1 MSVSRLMQMGA
12 AGVSSDGGDFT
23 SATYDSSYTI
33 PSATN
38 LRGIVISDDET
49 KILVIDISASTN
61 YLTRIELTT
70 AGDLST
76 ASVADTS
83 SIGTGT
89 KSNLFLQS
97 PSIVWA
103 MDASNDSIKKYTLNA
118 DFGDS
123 ISSTGST
130 SVPAGANTTS
140 GDNPNSVT
148 FNNDGSK
155 MFIGDWNAD
164 GVQEFA
170 LSTSYDPSTATY
182 TDNGDVSAQ
191 TVNPY
196 AHFWGASGTKLYVH
210 EGSAG
215 TSKLFQYTLSTAYD
229 VSTKSYDGS
238 LMLDDG
244 PLTTNGYAVG
254 VGSNSND
261 NALYVA
267 VADFVSGTT
276 SIAKYTA

>member
-1 MSVSRLMQMGA
+1 MSIARLMQMGA
-12 AGVSSDGGDFT
+12 AGMSFGPGDFT

-49 KILVIDISASTN
+49 KILVVDTSASTN

-89 KSNLFLQS
+89 KFNLFLQS

-103 MDASNDSIKKYTLNA
+103 MDASADSIKKYTLNA

-123 ISSTGST
+123 ISSTGTT

-140 GDNPNSVT
+140 NDNPNSVT

-170 LSTSYDPSTATY
+170 LGTNYDPSTATY
-182 TDNGDVSAQ
+182 TTNGDVSAQ
-191 TVNPY
+191 TTNPY
-196 AHFWGASGTKLYVH
+196 AHFWGSSGNKLYVH

-215 TSKLFQYTLSTAYD
+215 TSELFQYTLSTAYD

-261 NALYVA
+261 NSLYVA